1 MQNSLKAAAGGT
13 YSYHSA
19 LTLEAPVVLHYL
31 KAPAAVK
38 LTAVCFIA
46 F

>member
-1 MQNSLKAAAGGT
+1 VIGDILRW
-13 YSYHSA
+13 

-31 KAPAAVK
+31 KAPAD

>member
-1 MQNSLKAAAGGT
+1 MA
-13 YSYHSA
+13 YSFLIEGY
-19 LTLEAPVVLHYL
+19 LTLEAPVVHHNV
-31 KAPAAVK
+31 KAPKAVK